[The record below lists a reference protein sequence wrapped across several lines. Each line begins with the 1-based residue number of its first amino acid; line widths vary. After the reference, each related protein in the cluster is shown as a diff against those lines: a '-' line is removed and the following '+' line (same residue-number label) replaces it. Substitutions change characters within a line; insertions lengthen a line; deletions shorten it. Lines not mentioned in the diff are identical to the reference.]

1 MKSVRPHRFP
11 SLQRLQAQSSHA
23 GEAAPLSAEA
33 YQQGW
38 DSGHSD
44 GHAEGLISGEAAG
57 FAEGHAAGLAQGEAE
72 ARLAAAARF
81 DEKAALIEQL
91 LQQVQRASDDYQ
103 LALRQEVVDLVAR
116 VARQVIRCELTLQ
129 PVQLLALVDE
139 TLAATSQTNTAVA
152 VHLNAEECQRVIELA
167 PERVARWQ
175 LVADPHLAPGECRIH
190 SAEMEADA
198 GCMQRLDLCMDQLK
212 EQLLTDDAAK
222 AEE

>member
-11 SLQRLQAQSSHA
+11 SLQRLQAAQSAHG
-23 GEAAPLSAEA
+23 GEAVPLSAEA

-72 ARLAAAARF
+72 ARLAALARF
-81 DEKAALIEQL
+81 DEKAALMEQL

-103 LALRQEVVDLVAR
+103 LALRQEVVDLVAK
-116 VARQVIRCELTLQ
+116 VAKQVIRCELTLQ

-139 TLAATSQTNTAVA
+139 TLAATSQTNTSVA

-167 PERVARWQ
+167 PERAARWQ
-175 LVADPHLAPGECRIH
+175 LVADPDLAPGECRIR

-212 EQLLTDDAAK
+212 EQLVQV
-222 AEE
+222 AE